1 MTERKNSSIGTR
13 GANCRG
19 LSQALAGKIGELCSL
34 NLKTARLKCYAIA
47 RKMLQGSFS
56 EPVATNVER
65 MLWMLDAAPNLGSIS
80 SAPPLSLSKFPGEC
94 SYTFSVGGTSTNW
107 PRLVFRPLR
116 AADTLEEVEGICVL
130 EVQGERQ

>member
-1 MTERKNSSIGTR
+1 MFIKFENSTT
-13 GANCRG
+13 
-19 LSQALAGKIGELCSL
+19 KMLCNS
-34 NLKTARLKCYAIA
+34 

-65 MLWMLDAAPNLGSIS
+65 MLWMLDAAPNLGGIS
-80 SAPPLSLSKFPGEC
+80 SAPPLSLSKFPSEC